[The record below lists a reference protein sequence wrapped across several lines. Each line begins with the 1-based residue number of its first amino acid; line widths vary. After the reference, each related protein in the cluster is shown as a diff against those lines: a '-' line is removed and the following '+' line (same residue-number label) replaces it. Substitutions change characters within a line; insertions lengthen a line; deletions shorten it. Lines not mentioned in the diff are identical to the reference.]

1 MTTDDIVARIE
12 ATHPLQYGWRG
23 DEIIYHT
30 EHATGDHIRERMN
43 RCHICEQWSPCDAR
57 LAADE
62 IERLQALLD
71 EAADKLSDYA
81 ELLRYSARY
90 RETSQR
96 SRTDDEIRDGFR
108 MEGDIG

>member
-1 MTTDDIVARIE
+1 MSDIAARIE

-57 LAADE
+57 KAADE
-62 IERLQALLD
+62 IERLRELVDELD
-71 EAADKLSDYA
+71 DAHFHERGLYAHEQRQRPWHAGPPKCDCHHCRASLAAS
-81 ELLRYSARY
+81 
-90 RETSQR
+90 
-96 SRTDDEIRDGFR
+96 
-108 MEGDIG
+108 